1 MLKFTTSQ
9 VVFREIPD
17 EISLAFDISNCPFKC
32 KNCHSPEL
40 QTDTGQELT
49 YNILKELIVKNK
61 HISNVLFLGGDS
73 NLEDLNNTFK
83 FIKDNFK
90 LKTSWYSGNDSL
102 PKGNKI
108 DFRNLDYIK
117 IGHYNEKLGGLD
129 SVNTNQILYKIN
141 HEGTN
146 SCIFIDITNKFHIK

>member
-40 QTDTGQELT
+40 QTDTGKDLT
-49 YNILKELIVKNK
+49 YDILKELIVKNK

-73 NLEDLNNTFK
+73 NLEDLN
-83 FIKDNFK
+83 
-90 LKTSWYSGNDSL
+90 
-102 PKGNKI
+102 KI
-108 DFRNLDYIK
+108 IDKYIK
-117 IGHYNEKLGGLD
+117 NLPTLRKEIMKVY
-129 SVNTNQILYKIN
+129 S
-141 HEGTN
+141 
-146 SCIFIDITNKFHIK
+146 SM